1 MFPGDSGVDQ
11 LVEIIKVLGTP
22 SRDAISQMNPNYSE
36 FKFPHI
42 RANEWSEVFKNR
54 KSKSSSSD
62 NAKDMR
68 DAVDLISSILKY

>member
-1 MFPGDSGVDQ
+1 
-11 LVEIIKVLGTP
+11 
-22 SRDAISQMNPNYSE
+22 MNPNYSE

-42 RANEWSEVFKNR
+42 KANEWSEVFKNR